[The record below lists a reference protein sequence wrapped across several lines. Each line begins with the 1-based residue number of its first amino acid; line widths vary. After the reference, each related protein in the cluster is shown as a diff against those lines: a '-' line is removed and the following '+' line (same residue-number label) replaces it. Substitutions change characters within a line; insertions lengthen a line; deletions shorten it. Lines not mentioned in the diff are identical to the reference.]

1 MIAILTGKQV
11 RLKRI
16 EHDMNLTTF
25 ARKMGVSKTWM
36 SLVETEKEFGEPIR
50 AKATLYFLAL
60 GDKLPGF
67 PQPRNKPSK

>member
-16 EHDMNLTTF
+16 EHDLNLTAF

-36 SLVETEKEFGEPIR
+36 SLVETEKESGEPIR
-50 AKATLYFLAL
+50 AKATLYFLSL
-60 GDKLPGF
+60 GDRLPGF
-67 PQPRNKPSK
+67 PQHRVIPSK